1 MEFEIRIKR
10 ACDAAPESDGAR
22 ILVDR
27 LWPRG
32 LSRDKAKLDEWDKAI
47 APSPEVRKA
56 YHASGDYEKFTEA
69 CVKEPDANEKTGE
82 FLSKARAFL
91 QKGPLTPVFGSKDP
105 SHSNAQVLK
114 EYLEEHL

>member
-1 MEFEIRIKR
+1 MEFEIRIKI
-10 ACDAAPESDGAR
+10 ACDAASESDGAV
-22 ILVDR
+22 ILGDR

-32 LSRDKAKLDEWDKAI
+32 LSRDKAKLDEWDKAV

-56 YHASGDYEKFTEA
+56 YHASGDYEKLKEA
-69 CVKEPDANEKTGE
+69 YVKELDANEKTGE
-82 FLSKARAFL
+82 FLSKAGAFL
-91 QKGPLTPVFGSKDP
+91 QKSPLTPVFGSKDP

>member
-1 MEFEIRIKR
+1 MEYEISVKR
-10 ACDAAPESDGAR
+10 AYEAASESDGTR

-47 APSPEVRKA
+47 APSPELRKA
-56 YHASGDYEKFTEA
+56 YHASGDYEKFKESY
-69 CVKEPDANEKTGE
+69 VKELDANEKTGA

-91 QKGPLTPVFGSKDP
+91 QKGPLTLVFGSKDP